1 MIDTTIPTPT
11 QLLTE
16 SFAKQTF
23 EKFGMTIFTVND
35 SCPVAIKTNLFHAA
49 QIGLVTKHD
58 RNKYKFSERF
68 NPNTF
73 AALVRKEAAR
83 YSSERGKIRK
93 RKKLMESNTVIFN
106 DNKKPTEKDLIKLI
120 ADLYGVGCKVEITL
134 PQPNKISFTS

>member
-23 EKFGMTIFTVND
+23 EKFGMTVFTVND

-49 QIGLVTKHD
+49 NIGLVIKLD
-58 RNKYKFSERF
+58 RYKYKFSERF
-68 NPNTF
+68 NPSTF

-83 YSSERGKIRK
+83 YSGERGKIRK
-93 RKKLMESNTVIFN
+93 REKLIESNTVIFN
-106 DNKKPTEKDLIKLI
+106 DNKKPTEKDLIKMI
-120 ADLYGVGCKVEITL
+120 SDLYGVGCKIEITL